1 MDNHNS
7 INLGASFRLS
17 PLSCVY
23 PHFLTPWASQL
34 GRNREIGDQTEKRC
48 SPPKFAIGKLLKW
61 KWDLELLAITWDC
74 VSSWVSSPGWKRV
87 SSRVKRIALDFTQL
101 AEEKEWKRYLN
112 SVWGEKDQTISCGIV
127 FFQPH
132 PYIGKINDKVPQSL
146 CSTCLFSISSSIVSG
161 RLTSLPSTL

>member
-7 INLGASFRLS
+7 ISLGASFRLS

-112 SVWGEKDQTISCGIV
+112 SVWGEKRPDNFLWNCLLSTPSLHRQNQWQSSPDLM
-127 FFQPH
+127 FYLSFQH
-132 PYIGKINDKVPQSL
+132 
-146 CSTCLFSISSSIVSG
+146 
-161 RLTSLPSTL
+161 